1 VPVASR
7 IGAGLEETPDRDGA
21 FPRLS
26 EQQLARLLELGRVRT
41 VEPGQVLSSA
51 GDFGTDFYVIKSGFV
66 ALVQGLGNENRVI
79 GIHGRNRF
87 LGEFGLLS
95 GQRLYLSG
103 VVRDRAEVI
112 QIPLERLREIVAED
126 KTLSDLILGAFIA
139 RRAMLIDIGA
149 GLKLIGSRFSPDSRR
164 LREFLARNRMPHQWI
179 DLEED
184 DQAENLLSTLAVEPY
199 ETPVVIATGGEI
211 LRNPSNA
218 ELARAM
224 GLGSRGSPPSLCDVI
239 VVGAGP
245 AGLAASLYAASEGLD
260 VQCVEAVASGG
271 QAGTS
276 ARIENYL
283 GFPAGISGS
292 ELTQRAGIQ
301 ALKFGSR
308 LAVPAAA
315 VALESTPGGHEIE
328 LSNGDVITG
337 RTVVIATGAQYR
349 RLEVEGLEEFEGGGV
364 YYAATQSEGLM
375 CSGDPIVI
383 VGGGNSAGQAAMFL
397 SSRASECRLLIRG
410 GDLGK
415 SMSRYLVDQIERNR
429 SIKVMKHS
437 QIVELGGEREL
448 QSVTIADTSSGERT
462 QLRAR
467 ALFVFIGASPHTEW
481 LNGQLAT
488 DDKGFLLTGRDVH
501 DEHLREYDGDRPLF
515 LETSRPGI
523 FAVGDVHSGSIK
535 RVASAVGEGSMAVR
549 LIHQRLADLYAVSER
564 GEAMTSC
571 THLDQVRITELPA
584 AVEGCEDCLA
594 TGDPWLHLRI
604 CLECG
609 KVGCCDDSPNRH
621 ASAHARSSGHL
632 LIRSLEPGEEWS
644 WCFADEVALL
654 IPQVHGETRIP
665 PSPLVS

>member
-1 VPVASR
+1 VGDP
-7 IGAGLEETPDRDGA
+7 IGAGLEETQDRDGA

-26 EQQLARLLELGRVRT
+26 DQQLARLLELGDVRA
-41 VEPGQVLSSA
+41 VKPGEVLFSA
-51 GDFGTDFYVIKSGFV
+51 GDNGTEFFIIKSGV
-66 ALVQGLGNENRVI
+66 VVLVQGLGSENRVI
-79 GIHGRNRF
+79 GVHGPHRF

-103 VVRDRAEVI
+103 VVRDEGEVI
-112 QIPLERLREIVAED
+112 QVPVARLREIVAED
-126 KTLSDLILGAFIA
+126 KTLSDLILGAFIS
-139 RRAMLIDIGA
+139 RRAILIDIGV
-149 GLKLIGSRFSPDSRR
+149 GIKLIGSRFSPDSRR

-184 DQAENLLSTLAVEPY
+184 EQAESLLSGLGIEPH
-199 ETPVVIATGGEI
+199 ETPVVVATDGDV
-211 LRNPSNA
+211 LNNPTNS
-218 ELARAM
+218 ELARKM
-224 GLGSRGSPPSLCDVI
+224 GLGSPSMPPKLCDVV

-260 VQCVEAVASGG
+260 AQCVEAVASGG

-308 LAVPAAA
+308 LTVPAEAI
-315 VALESTPGGHEIE
+315 ALESSQDGHAIT
-328 LSNGDVITG
+328 LSNDEVVTG

-349 RLEVEGLEEFEGGGV
+349 RLDVPRLEDFEGVGV
-364 YYAATQSEGLM
+364 YYAATQAEGLM
-375 CSGDPIVI
+375 CNGHPVVI

-397 SSRASECRLLIRG
+397 SRRASHCRLVIRG

-415 SMSRYLVDQIERNR
+415 SMSHYLVDQIERNP
-429 SIKVMKHS
+429 SIEVLTQS
-437 QIVELGGEREL
+437 QVVELGGEREL
-448 QSVTIADTSSGERT
+448 RSVTVHNSLSGENT
-462 QLRAR
+462 ELPAR
-467 ALFVFIGASPHTEW
+467 ALFVFIGALPRTGW
-481 LNGQLAT
+481 LRGQLAT
-488 DDKGFLLTGRDVH
+488 DSKGFLLTGRDVQN
-501 DEHLREYDGDRPLF
+501 EHLREYDGDRPLF

-549 LIHQRLADLYAVSER
+549 LIHQRLADLYTVSER
-564 GEAMTSC
+564 SDPVTSC
-571 THLDQVRITELPA
+571 THLDHVLIDELPES
-584 AVEGCEDCLA
+584 VEGCEDCLA
-594 TGDPWLHLRI
+594 TGGEWLHLRI

-621 ASAHARSSGHL
+621 ATAHAQSSGHPI
-632 LIRSLEPGEEWS
+632 IRSLQPGEEWS
-644 WCFADEVALL
+644 WCFPDEVPLL
-654 IPQVHGETRIP
+654 IREVHGQTRIP
-665 PSPLVS
+665 PSPLGG